1 MNKITTIAFAG
12 ALGILGLACGFAAPA
27 SAQVDSGMSVAYGT
41 GVYMPTDQHGSDG
54 RAGFVAGAY
63 GDVLGRDTKGGDTNG
78 LIGLLNQENTG
89 RDTGGSTG
97 ELVPAVRAGELVPA
111 VMPTDQKGA
120 DVNKMYGDLLGRD
133 TGGSTGE
140 LVPAVRA
147 GELVPAVMPE
157 YQTGGNQTGGRLA
170 SLQGLGTV
178 GDLFLNSR
186 PGEGAAGG
194 ANMQGTGG
202 DAGNG
207 LLLPAV
213 RVMGDGSVKPIGSV
227 QGGTLNVGT
236 THVTPSTLGLVGH
249 K

>member
-27 SAQVDSGMSVAYGT
+27 SAQVDSGMNVAYGT

-111 VMPTDQKGA
+111 VMP
-120 DVNKMYGDLLGRD
+120 
-133 TGGSTGE
+133 
-140 LVPAVRA
+140 
-147 GELVPAVMPE
+147 E

-170 SLQGLGTV
+170 SLQGLGAV